1 MKKIIILVFILFS
14 CHTDKKKN
22 YRVYE
27 QKLEKVDKVILNVS
41 CSELKNKIESHGDI
55 RCYKSFRFRC
65 LNMEEQTKLAK
76 LMIDKYNY
84 EPAAYDY
91 VCLFLGKDFLKY
103 KKLKLK
109 EKKMIINYLNK
120 ANTPELIED
129 KNIILLLLC
138 ELDNV
143 NNYNLDSIK
152 NRLIMLDSVDGLK
165 GYKMIKDFY
174 IYSPAGASKT
184 NPPR

>member
-14 CHTDKKKN
+14 CHTDKNKN
-22 YRVYE
+22 YHVRI
-27 QKLEKVDKVILNVS
+27 QKLEKVDKVILKVS
-41 CSELKNKIESHGDI
+41 CSELKKKIESHGDI
-55 RCYKSFRFRC
+55 RCYESFRC
-65 LNMEEQTKLAK
+65 LNIKEQMELAK

-103 KKLKLK
+103 KKLKLE

-120 ANTPELIED
+120 ANTPRLIED
-129 KNIILLLLC
+129 KNVRLLLLC

-152 NRLIMLDSVDGLK
+152 NRIIMLDSVDGLK
-165 GYKMIKDFY
+165 GYKLTKDFY
-174 IYSPAGASKT
+174 IYHKY
-184 NPPR
+184 R

>member
-14 CHTDKKKN
+14 CHTDKNKN
-22 YRVYE
+22 YHVYE

-41 CSELKNKIESHGDI
+41 CSELKKKIESHGDI
-55 RCYKSFRFRC
+55 RCYKNFNFRC
-65 LNMEEQTKLAK
+65 LNMKEQMKLAK

-84 EPAAYDY
+84 EPAIIDY
-91 VCLFLGKDFLKY
+91 VDSFLNLDFSKY
-103 KKLKLK
+103 KKLKLE

-120 ANTPELIED
+120 VKTPKSMLS
-129 KNIILLLLC
+129 KNIRLLIFS

-152 NRLIMLDSVDGLK
+152 NRIIMLDSVDGLK
-165 GYKMIKDFY
+165 GYKIMKDLY
-174 IYSPAGASKT
+174 IYHKYQ
-184 NPPR
+184 